1 LSADTPASKSVATCR
16 EKITTSLVFIFFLN
30 NLIFARMSLLLGS
43 SFSRLALVATMPSV
57 VLQHLKVVQLVGGT
71 ALVVP
76 L

>member
-1 LSADTPASKSVATCR
+1 LLVELVTRRVLEVLS
-16 EKITTSLVFIFFLN
+16 L
-30 NLIFARMSLLLGS
+30 
-43 SFSRLALVATMPSV
+43 SRLALVATMPSV